1 MRSTIRSKIKSE
13 GGLLCVLALA
23 ISVFGIGTFAQVSA
37 PAQSSPKTQAPAA
50 STPSAEQIL
59 GKYLAASGGR
69 VAWQKLNT
77 RVSTGTVD
85 FPAHDVAGTIEIR
98 EKAPTRILVTVTI
111 SGSVSS
117 QGFDGTV
124 GWSDNPQDGLREQ
137 TGAELAETRRDADFY
152 HPLDMHTL
160 YSKFKVLGTEN
171 VGEHSTYVMEAIPAD
186 GGDPDKLYFAADTG
200 LLVRAISQ
208 HHSPEGVDS
217 IQEDFA
223 DYRTV
228 DGIQIPFSIHQTS
241 PQMDFTIK
249 VDEVHHNVAL
259 DDAQFSKPAVQ

>member
-1 MRSTIRSKIKSE
+1 MKSKLRSGAKLFCS
-13 GGLLCVLALA
+13 VALA
-23 ISVFGIGTFAQVSA
+23 VSALGIATFAQVSA
-37 PAQSSPKTQAPAA
+37 PAQSSPKTQAAA
-50 STPSAEQIL
+50 SSSPGVEQIL
-59 GKYLAASGGR
+59 DKYLAASGGR

-85 FPAHDVAGTIEIR
+85 FPARDIAGTIEMR
-98 EKAPTRILVTVTI
+98 EKAPRRILVTVTI
-111 SGSVSS
+111 SGAVFSE
-117 QGFDGTV
+117 GFDGTV
-124 GWSDNPQDGLREQ
+124 GWSNDPQDGLREQ

-160 YSKFKVLGTEN
+160 YSKFKVLGTES
-171 VGEHSTYVMEAIPAD
+171 VGEHLTYVMEATPAD

-217 IQEDFA
+217 IQEDFG

-228 DGIQIPFSIHQTS
+228 DGIQMPFSIHQTS

-249 VDEVHHNVAL
+249 IDEVHHNVAL

>member
-1 MRSTIRSKIKSE
+1 MRKMRSRIKS
-13 GGLLCVLALA
+13 GSGLLCVVALA
-23 ISVFGIGTFAQVSA
+23 ISAFGIATFAQVSA
-37 PAQSSPKTQAPAA
+37 PAQPSPNVQAPAA
-50 STPSAEQIL
+50 STPSVEQIL
-59 GKYLAASGGR
+59 DKYLAASGGR

-85 FPAHDVAGTIEIR
+85 VPAMNVAGTVEMR
-98 EKAPTRILVTVTI
+98 EKAPRRILVTVTI
-111 SGSVSS
+111 SGAVFT

-124 GWSDNPQDGLREQ
+124 GWSNDPQNGVREQ
-137 TGAELAETRRDADFY
+137 TGPELAETRRDADFY
-152 HPLDMHTL
+152 HPLDMHVL
-160 YSKFKVLGTEN
+160 YSKFKVLGAEN
-171 VGEHSTYVMEAIPAD
+171 VGEHLTYMMEATPAD

-217 IQEDFA
+217 IQEDFG

-228 DGIQIPFSIHQTS
+228 DGIQMPFSIHQTS

-249 VDEVHHNVAL
+249 IDEVHHNVAL
-259 DDAQFSKPAVQ
+259 DDAQFSKPAAQ

>member
-1 MRSTIRSKIKSE
+1 MRSKIKS
-13 GGLLCVLALA
+13 GARVFCVAA
-23 ISVFGIGTFAQVSA
+23 FTISAFGAGAFAQTSA
-37 PAQSSPKTQAPAA
+37 PAQSPPKTQAPAA

-59 GKYLAASGGR
+59 DKYLAASGGR

-77 RVSTGTVD
+77 RVSKGTVD
-85 FPAHDVAGTIEIR
+85 VPAMNVAGTVEMR
-98 EKAPTRILVTVTI
+98 QKAPMRILVTVTI
-111 SGSVSS
+111 SGAVFS

-124 GWSDNPQDGLREQ
+124 GWSNDPQNGLREQ

-160 YSKFKVLGTEN
+160 YSKFKVAGTEN
-171 VGEHSTYVMEAIPAD
+171 VGEHLTYVMEATPAD

-217 IQEDFA
+217 IQEDFD

-228 DGIQIPFSIHQTS
+228 DGIEMPFSIHQTS
-241 PQMDFTIK
+241 PQMDLTIK
-249 VDEVHHNVAL
+249 IDEVHHNVAL

>member
-1 MRSTIRSKIKSE
+1 MRSKIKS
-13 GGLLCVLALA
+13 GGALLCVVALA
-23 ISVFGIGTFAQVSA
+23 ISGFDIGTFAQASA

-85 FPAHDVAGTIEIR
+85 FPAQNVAGTIEMR
-98 EKAPTRILVTVTI
+98 EKAPTRILVRVTI
-111 SGSVSS
+111 SGAAFS

-124 GWSDNPQDGLREQ
+124 GWSNDPQNGVREQ